1 MPNHSGQRKPSM
13 MENVQTVNSAVRTVL
28 MVCVASCVGFGGW
41 LGYSE
46 YIVPGLEGKQAKED
60 LVALQAKYDEIGL
73 DLKEASIENDK
84 LRVSLDLLKIDRRV
98 AKLTVNKKGVDE
110 NGQKYLDVTFSE
122 IDTEGKVIGSSREFT
137 LLGDTFFVDCWVAKF
152 EDQYVEQADP
162 LRGASIFTFKRIYGD
177 EMKPADGFSLDD
189 FSKPTGVYARS
200 EASQFAQQIWQDFGN
215 VCNDRSRQDELGIRA
230 ASGQAMHLPPKEG
243 QSYEITIR
251 SSGGV
256 NLRALPTPDSL

>member
-28 MVCVASCVGFGGW
+28 MVCVASCIGFGGW

-60 LVALQAKYDEIGL
+60 LIALQAKYEEMGL
-73 DLKEASIENDK
+73 DLKEVTIENDK
-84 LRVSLDLLKIDRRV
+84 LRVSMDLLKIDRRV
-98 AKLTVNKKGVDE
+98 ARLTVNKKGVDE
-110 NGQKYLDVTFSE
+110 SGQKFLDVTFSE
-122 IDTEGKVIGSSREFT
+122 VDKEGNVIGSSREFT
-137 LLGDTFFVDCWVAKF
+137 LLGETFFIDCWVAQF

-177 EMKPADGFSLDD
+177 EMKPADGFPLDD
-189 FSKPTGVYARS
+189 FSKPAGIYAQS
-200 EASQFAQQIWQDFGN
+200 EASQFAQQIWEDFGN

-251 SSGGV
+251 ASGGV
-256 NLRALPTPDSL
+256 NLRVLPSPDSL